1 MTIVLVESL
10 DKLDKR
16 KTVMNTETISSLD
29 EIKENKDENF
39 AFVMEATEDNVR
51 SVTKHTDRVFLP
63 STSLMTFNPAV
74 ECYVYFDFESYPFF
88 QKFKKLM
95 GQLQQSKGVLRF
107 RRTMLEENQAL
118 VLSDLYVLSSIFGGL
133 ESVHIKQSKRQS
145 GSFHMIMLVNF
156 GKGIMS
162 HIEYT
167 VANEERIE
175 LELSGIKS
183 IVEFNSDHM
192 KPIQPENK
200 TRLPLSYTVDE
211 IIASARKVD
220 DNMVK
225 SLHAIREL
233 IEGRVSV

>member
-1 MTIVLVESL
+1 MVIILVENL
-10 DKLDKR
+10 DKLDTR
-16 KTVMNTETISSLD
+16 KIVFNTGTITSFD
-29 EIKENKDENF
+29 EISENQVENF
-39 AFVMEATEDNVR
+39 AYVMKVTEENVR
-51 SVTKHTDRVFLP
+51 SATQHTERVFLP
-63 STSLMTFNPAV
+63 STSVMSFDKPIDS
-74 ECYVYFDFESYPFF
+74 YVYFDLESYPFF

-95 GQLQQSKGVLRF
+95 EQLQQSKGVLRF
-107 RRTMLEENQAL
+107 RRTMLEENHSL
-118 VLSDLYVLSSIFGGL
+118 VVSDLFVFSAIFGDF

-145 GSFHMIMLVNF
+145 GTFHMILLVNF

-192 KPIQPENK
+192 KPIQPESK
-200 TRLPLSYTVDE
+200 TRLPLSYSVDD

-220 DNMVK
+220 DTMMKN
-225 SLHAIREL
+225 LHAIREL
-233 IEGRVSV
+233 IEGKVSV

>member
-1 MTIVLVESL
+1 MVIILVENL
-10 DKLDKR
+10 DKLDTR
-16 KTVMNTETISSLD
+16 KIVFNTGTITSFD
-29 EIKENKDENF
+29 EISENQENF
-39 AFVMEATEDNVR
+39 AYVMEVTEENIRSATQ
-51 SVTKHTDRVFLP
+51 HTERVYLP
-63 STSLMTFNPAV
+63 SKSARSFDKPV
-74 ECYVYFDFESYPFF
+74 DSYIYFDLESYPFF

-95 GQLQQSKGVLRF
+95 EQLQQSKGVLRF
-107 RRTMLEENQAL
+107 RRTMLEENRSL
-118 VLSDLYVLSSIFGGL
+118 VVSDLFVLSAIFGDF

-145 GSFHMIMLVNF
+145 GTFHMILLVNF

-192 KPIQPENK
+192 KPIQPESK
-200 TRLPLSYTVDE
+200 TRLPLSYSVDN

-220 DNMVK
+220 DTMMK

-233 IEGRVSV
+233 IEGKVSV

>member
-1 MTIVLVESL
+1 
-10 DKLDKR
+10 
-16 KTVMNTETISSLD
+16 
-29 EIKENKDENF
+29 
-39 AFVMEATEDNVR
+39 
-51 SVTKHTDRVFLP
+51 
-63 STSLMTFNPAV
+63 
-74 ECYVYFDFESYPFF
+74 
-88 QKFKKLM
+88 
-95 GQLQQSKGVLRF
+95 
-107 RRTMLEENQAL
+107 
-118 VLSDLYVLSSIFGGL
+118 
-133 ESVHIKQSKRQS
+133 
-145 GSFHMIMLVNF
+145 MIMLVNF

-192 KPIQPENK
+192 KPIQPESK
-200 TRLPLSYTVDE
+200 TSLPLSYSVDD

-220 DNMVK
+220 DNMLK

>member
-1 MTIVLVESL
+1 MVIILVENL
-10 DKLDKR
+10 DKLDTR
-16 KTVMNTETISSLD
+16 KTVINTETLTSFD
-29 EIKENKDENF
+29 EISENQVENF
-39 AFVMEATEDNVR
+39 AYVMKVTEENVR
-51 SVTKHTDRVFLP
+51 SATQHTERVFLP
-63 STSLMTFNPAV
+63 STSVMSFDKPIDS
-74 ECYVYFDFESYPFF
+74 YVYFDLESYPFF

-95 GQLQQSKGVLRF
+95 EQLQQSKGVLRF
-107 RRTMLEENQAL
+107 RRTMLEENHSL
-118 VLSDLYVLSSIFGGL
+118 VVSDLFVLSAIFGDF

-145 GSFHMIMLVNF
+145 GTFHMILLVNF

-192 KPIQPENK
+192 KPIQPESK
-200 TRLPLSYTVDE
+200 TRLPLSYSVDD

-220 DNMVK
+220 DTMMKN
-225 SLHAIREL
+225 LHAIREL
-233 IEGRVSV
+233 IEGKVSV

>member
-1 MTIVLVESL
+1 MVIILVENL
-10 DKLDKR
+10 DKLDTR
-16 KTVMNTETISSLD
+16 KTVINTETLTSFD
-29 EIKENKDENF
+29 EISENQENF
-39 AFVMEATEDNVR
+39 AYVMEVTEENIRSATQ
-51 SVTKHTDRVFLP
+51 HTERVYLP
-63 STSLMTFNPAV
+63 STSARSFDKPV
-74 ECYVYFDFESYPFF
+74 DSYIYFDLESYPFF

-95 GQLQQSKGVLRF
+95 EQLQQSKGVLRF
-107 RRTMLEENQAL
+107 RRTMLEENRSL
-118 VLSDLYVLSSIFGGL
+118 VVSDLFVLSAIFGDF

-145 GSFHMIMLVNF
+145 GTFHMILLVNF

-192 KPIQPENK
+192 KPIQPESK
-200 TRLPLSYTVDE
+200 TRLPLSYSVDD

-220 DNMVK
+220 DTMMKN
-225 SLHAIREL
+225 LHAIREL
-233 IEGRVSV
+233 IEGKVSV

>member
-1 MTIVLVESL
+1 MVIILVENL
-10 DKLDKR
+10 DKLDTR
-16 KTVMNTETISSLD
+16 KTVINTETLTSFD
-29 EIKENKDENF
+29 EISENQVENF
-39 AFVMEATEDNVR
+39 AYVMKVTEENVR
-51 SVTKHTDRVFLP
+51 SATQHTERVFLP
-63 STSLMTFNPAV
+63 STSVMSFDKPIDS
-74 ECYVYFDFESYPFF
+74 YVYFDLESYPFF

-95 GQLQQSKGVLRF
+95 EQLQQSKGVLRF
-107 RRTMLEENQAL
+107 RRTMLEDNRSL
-118 VLSDLYVLSSIFGGL
+118 VVSDLFVLSAIFGDF

-145 GSFHMIMLVNF
+145 GTFHMILLVNF

-192 KPIQPENK
+192 KPIQPESK
-200 TRLPLSYTVDE
+200 TRLPLSYSVDD

-220 DNMVK
+220 DTMMNN
-225 SLHAIREL
+225 LHAIREL
-233 IEGRVSV
+233 IEGKVSV